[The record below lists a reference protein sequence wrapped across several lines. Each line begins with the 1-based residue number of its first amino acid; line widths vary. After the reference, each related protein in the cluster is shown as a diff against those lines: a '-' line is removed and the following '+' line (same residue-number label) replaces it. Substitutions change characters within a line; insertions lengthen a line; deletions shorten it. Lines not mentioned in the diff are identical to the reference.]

1 MLSTLLTVCGLVAS
15 GMAACPDIPSL
26 EVFDVPQY
34 AGQWYEIQRYP
45 LISELGSTCAQAMY
59 VAQPDGSVRL
69 ENRGRRSD
77 GSLDSITGS
86 AYAEDPEHPAALTLL
101 FDEGF
106 QGSYNV
112 IRTDYNASALVYSCT
127 NLFGARIEYAWF
139 LSREPTMD
147 QAVQDEYTR
156 ILADAGSDTSQ
167 LSVTPQDCGSLF

>member
-1 MLSTLLTVCGLVAS
+1 MLFTLLTVCGLVAS

-26 EVFDVPQY
+26 EVFEAAQY
-34 AGQWYEIQRYP
+34 AGHWYEIQRYP
-45 LISELGSTCAQAMY
+45 LIGEVGETCVQTNYTLQA
-59 VAQPDGSVRL
+59 DGSVRL
-69 ENRGRRSD
+69 ENRGRKPD
-77 GSLDSITGS
+77 GVIDSITGT
-86 AYAEDPEHPAALTLL
+86 ARAEDPAHPAELSVL

-112 IRTDYNASALVYSCT
+112 IRTDYTASALVYTCT
-127 NLFGARIEYAWF
+127 PLGDIILENAWF

-167 LSVTPQDCGSLF
+167 LSVTPQNCGSLF